1 MAKLIL
7 KSPYI
12 KSPYIKSTGGA
23 SGYLK
28 YIATRERV
36 EIIPDDRPPT
46 RKQEQLITKLVKDFP
61 EVKELYE
68 YGDYMD
74 KPTKANASAF
84 ITLALE
90 SNRDSV
96 MQSERYMKYIATR
109 PRAERLGEHGLF
121 GDSDGIDLDAAMN
134 ELENYAGNVW
144 THIISLKR
152 KDAARLGFDNAA
164 AWRDLLRAHRNDIA
178 AAWRD
183 LLRAHRNDIAAAMK
197 IPSNDFRWYAAFH
210 DEGEHPHVHMMAW
223 SAKPGQAYLSR
234 DGIRQIKSTL
244 TNHIFQNE
252 MLHLYEQKSVSRDE
266 LVRDARKAMLEMVR
280 SMKEGICNH
289 PDAERLMLELALLLE
304 AVKGKKS
311 YGYLPKPQKKLVDR
325 IVDEMERLPSVRK
338 CYEQWQI
345 LQGKVDA
352 YYHDKELKRVPLS
365 QQKEFRSIK
374 NAVIKEAENIRQ
386 CKLFFEDKGV
396 EHESEPEEF
405 RNASYDYWDLR
416 DVIRDDTLTLEE
428 RSDAVSELKALAGSG
443 DKHAQYLMGKLWR
456 DGPLLTPN
464 STNARCWFQQAAEQG
479 HSYAQY
485 ALGKLLL
492 SDDVEVRDPEQGMRW
507 LKTAAQSGNS
517 YAAYRLGKEYYR
529 GKNVAQNLATAAKW
543 FDRAAQDGNQYA
555 QYMLGKLYLMDQ
567 GVEYDKTMGIHWLTK
582 SAVQGNAYVTDEMRK
597 IAAAKID
604 RGIAKSES
612 LQDIDTAPRKPAP
625 STFLPHK
632 GQRRKPGTG
641 CVSQINEK
649 LWEGRYSPKLPNGCR
664 LARNVYAH
672 SEKECEQKLAELIVQ
687 MKAEIAAQRQQPQ
700 APA

>member
-289 PDAERLMLELALLLE
+289 PDAERLMLELALQLE

-396 EHESEPEEF
+396 EHESEPEDF

-428 RSDAVSELKALAGSG
+428 RSDAVSERKALAGSG

-555 QYMLGKLYLMDQ
+555 QYMLGKLYLMGQ

-641 CVSQINEK
+641 CVSQINEN
-649 LWEGRYSPKLPNGCR
+649 LWEGRYSPKLPNDDR
-664 LARNVYAH
+664 LARNIYAH

>member
-289 PDAERLMLELALLLE
+289 PDAERLMLELALQLE

-492 SDDVEVRDPEQGMRW
+492 SDDVEVCDPEQGMRW

-641 CVSQINEK
+641 CVSQINEN
-649 LWEGRYSPKLPNGCR
+649 LWEGRYSPKLPNDDR
-664 LARNVYAH
+664 LARNIYAH